1 MNVYNNLNGNCIIID
16 SKILNIEVG
25 GSFMARK
32 RTGYVMIDAVI
43 SLIILSIGIYVFSFG
58 ITNITLLLKGRSY
71 DNYVLSSVVKN
82 EKEYLAN
89 ISDVSMLR
97 EMDVYEIEKKDVYIV
112 RKVVDEKFEMINS
125 QIRIESEYADR
136 NFNILSFLGD
146 SDKNEDFE

>member
-1 MNVYNNLNGNCIIID
+1 MSVYNNLNGNFIILFLENTKYR
-16 SKILNIEVG
+16 SG

-32 RTGYVMIDAVI
+32 RDGYVMIDAVV
-43 SLIILSIGIYVFSFG
+43 SLIILSIGIYVLSFG
-58 ITNITLLLKGRSY
+58 ITNIALLLKGRSY
-71 DNYVLSSVVKN
+71 DNYVLSSIIKN

-136 NFNILSFLGD
+136 SLNILSFLGD
-146 SDKNEDFE
+146 SDKNVDFE